1 MNRLRYMVS
10 WDTRM
15 LWSSGYWIFSHPEIC
30 SGDQSNISLLATTF
44 CNLTWIASRH
54 RLGRKADSQA
64 WEIGFIG
71 SILRTA
77 SMTCDLPAHCRRN
90 SIQAS
95 SDLANRRTGSE
106 PSRDLLALTQRER
119 EERAP
124 PDHRNKSTMTRHQTT
139 NGGMLLAEGAPDLM
153 QRVSRLP
160 TAPHVALLRRRKP
173 KPFPLGHKHHLW

>member
-1 MNRLRYMVS
+1 MVS

-54 RLGRKADSQA
+54 RLGRKADP
-64 WEIGFIG
+64 
-71 SILRTA
+71 
-77 SMTCDLPAHCRRN
+77 PAHCRRN

-124 PDHRNKSTMTRHQTT
+124 PDPRNKSTMTRHQTT
-139 NGGMLLAEGAPDLM
+139 NGRMLLAEGAPDLM

-160 TAPHVALLRRRKP
+160 TAPHVAVLRRRKP